1 VPSRWLSLR
10 LRLAVSMLLVL
21 VVAVAASSLLDRM
34 GGGGAVPAA
43 EEPYQDGL
51 VLLCFSV
58 AVLGLIWGVSQW
70 SLRPLSRASAE
81 AALAG
86 PRNPGVRLSAV
97 RLPTEIRPL
106 VDAVNGALDRMEAAY
121 EAERRF
127 TADAA
132 HELRTP
138 LSVLSLRLQ
147 RARLE
152 GQLDWEAIEGDVRQM
167 SRLVTQLLDLARK
180 EQAGR
185 DVAPPPVNFSRV
197 AREAAGM
204 IAPLAEQAGRAL
216 RVDLPDSMPVRGRP
230 DDLRDAVMNLLDNA
244 VTHGAGTIELSG
256 LCRDGRCLVEVRDE
270 GPGVPAE
277 LRDAIFGR
285 FRKANANSPGTGLGL
300 AIVREVAE
308 SHQGRVHFLV
318 EACCAVRLDLPTAG

>member
-1 VPSRWLSLR
+1 MSSRWLSLR
-10 LRLAVSMLLVL
+10 VRLVVSMLLML

-43 EEPYQDGL
+43 DEPYQDGL

-58 AVLGLIWGVSQW
+58 AVLVLIWGVSQW

-86 PRNPGVRLSAV
+86 PRNPGVRLSSV

-152 GQLDWEAIEGDVRQM
+152 GQLDWDAIEGDVRQM

-185 DVAPPPVNFSRV
+185 DAAGPPVNLSRV
-197 AREAAGM
+197 AREAAAM
-204 IAPLAEQAGRAL
+204 VAPLAEQAGRAL
-216 RVDLPDSMPVRGRP
+216 RVDLPDSLPVRGQAH
-230 DDLRDAVMNLLDNA
+230 DLRDAVMNLLDNA
-244 VTHGAGTIELSG
+244 LTHGRGAIELCG
-256 LCRDGRCLVEVRDE
+256 QCRGGRCMVEVRDE
-270 GPGVPAE
+270 GAGVPPE
-277 LRDAIFGR
+277 LRDAVFAR
-285 FRKANANSPGTGLGL
+285 FRKGHSNSPGTGLGL

-308 SHQGRVHFLV
+308 SHQGSAQFL
-318 EACCAVRLDLPTAG
+318 AGDCCAVRLDLPEA

>member
-1 VPSRWLSLR
+1 
-10 LRLAVSMLLVL
+10 MLLVF
-21 VVAVAASSLLDRM
+21 VVAVGASSLLDKLSVAK
-34 GGGGAVPAA
+34 AVPAD

-51 VLLCFSV
+51 VLGCFSL
-58 AVLGLIWGVSQW
+58 AVLVLIWGVSQW

-81 AALAG
+81 AAQAG
-86 PRNPGVRLSAV
+86 PRNPGLRVTSV
-97 RLPTEIRPL
+97 RLPTEVRPL

-152 GQLDWEAIEGDVRQM
+152 GKLDWEAVEGDVQQM
-167 SRLVTQLLDLARK
+167 SRLVSQLLDLARK

-185 DVAPPPVNFSRV
+185 DESAPSVNLSRV
-197 AREAAGM
+197 VREAAAM
-204 IAPLAEQAGRAL
+204 IAPLAERAGRGL
-216 RVDLPDSMPVRGRP
+216 RVDLPDSLAVRGRAG
-230 DDLRDAVMNLLDNA
+230 DLRDAVMNLMDNA
-244 VTHGAGTIELSG
+244 LVHGHGTIEVRG
-256 LCRDGRCLVEVRDE
+256 MCKDGRCLVEVRDE
-270 GPGVPAE
+270 GAGVPPE
-277 LRDAIFGR
+277 LREAIFGR
-285 FRKANANSPGTGLGL
+285 FRKAQPNSPGTGLGL

-308 SHQGRVHFLV
+308 SHQGRAMFLP
-318 EACCAVRLDLPTAG
+318 EACCAVRLELPVSD